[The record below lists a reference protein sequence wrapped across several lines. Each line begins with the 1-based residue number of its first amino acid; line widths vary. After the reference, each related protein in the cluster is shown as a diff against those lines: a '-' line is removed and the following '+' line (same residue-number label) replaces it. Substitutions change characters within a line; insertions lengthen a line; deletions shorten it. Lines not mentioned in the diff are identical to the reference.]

1 LNHAPI
7 TNYQFPKGV
16 PLPQPTIQTADGKRN
31 FACSPAAVIA
41 YIINEDEEILFL
53 SSPKRPNWWE
63 NVNGALDAG
72 ESILEGVLRETE
84 TLQQI
89 FTL

>member
-1 LNHAPI
+1 M
-7 TNYQFPKGV
+7 
-16 PLPQPTIQTADGKRN
+16 PQPTIQTADGKRN

-53 SSPKRPNWWE
+53 SSPKRPSWWE
-63 NVNGALDAG
+63 NINGALDAG
-72 ESILEGVLRETE
+72 ESVLDGVLRETE